1 LAVRLSQLETST
13 LEVANW
19 LTKNPHIAAVY
30 HPALPSCPGHAQWK
44 RDFTGSASVFS
55 FLFKAHCSAQQ
66 AQDFLNRLEIFK
78 IGLSW
83 GGVNSLAV
91 VYPDI
96 DRPGQDFGGRLVRL
110 NIGLE
115 TPSDLIADLE
125 AALAG
130 LPATG

>member
-1 LAVRLSQLETST
+1 MRSGSVIL
-13 LEVANW
+13 
-19 LTKNPHIAAVY
+19 
-30 HPALPSCPGHAQWK
+30 PAP
-44 RDFTGSASVFS
+44 ASVFS

-96 DRPGQDFGGRLVRL
+96 DRPGQIL
-110 NIGLE
+110 
-115 TPSDLIADLE
+115 ADVLC
-125 AALAG
+125 ASTSGWKRPL
-130 LPATG
+130 T